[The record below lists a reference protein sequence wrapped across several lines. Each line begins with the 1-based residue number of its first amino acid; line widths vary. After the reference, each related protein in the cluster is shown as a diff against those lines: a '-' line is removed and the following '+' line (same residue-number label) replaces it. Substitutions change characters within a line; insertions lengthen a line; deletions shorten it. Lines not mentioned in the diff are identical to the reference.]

1 MNHESTSML
10 RFAVQRQIKCAAATI
25 HSHLLNGNE
34 CRSGRLAEEGLDR
47 IFNECQTVSVES
59 SAGFDNGKN
68 HTHVLAS

>member
-1 MNHESTSML
+1 MSKFIVTVHG
-10 RFAVQRQIKCAAATI
+10 Q
-25 HSHLLNGNE
+25 LLNGNE

-47 IFNECQTVSVES
+47 IFNECQAVSVES